1 MSKPKTLRPWNP
13 EQTLL
18 LPPSPVEWLPEHHLV
33 FFLLDLASELDLS
46 AIYAVYEARDPRG
59 VKAYEPRMMV
69 VLLLYA
75 YCVGIPSSRRIERAC
90 WEDAAFRVLTGNQQ
104 PDHSRI
110 SDFRLVHLD
119 ALAGLFVQVLRLCQ
133 KAGLVSLGNVALD
146 GTKVKAN
153 ASKHKAMS
161 HERMLKTEA
170 QLEAEIAA
178 LLRKAELIDAQEDA
192 RYGKGKRGDELPKEL
207 QRRQDRLD
215 ALRKAKA
222 ELEAEAAADNARRRE
237 QQARAAEEQ
246 ATEAAA
252 AAAEDNDKSDA
263 ESEVSAQALAKE
275 AQQAERRAKA
285 ARGRAEL
292 ARRLAIEK
300 AQAAG
305 LSTPDPRSSVDPLAM
320 PSRNLPTTAAGDP
333 KANAQRNFTDPDSHI
348 LKGGDGWIQGY
359 NCQAAVDGDHQ
370 IIVAVGVSNQ
380 ASDQHHF
387 VPMLERIVANTGQLP
402 EKMIADAGYCSTSNI
417 EASEQRGLDSYL
429 STSRQEHGKRPR
441 PSRGPAP
448 RDLDARGRMDRKIRS
463 KAGQAIYALRKTI
476 VEPVFGQIKG
486 ARGLDCFLLRG
497 LEKVNGEW
505 TLMAITHNIGKL
517 HRAALAAT

>member
-1 MSKPKTLRPWNP
+1 
-13 EQTLL
+13 
-18 LPPSPVEWLPEHHLV
+18 
-33 FFLLDLASELDLS
+33 
-46 AIYAVYEARDPRG
+46 
-59 VKAYEPRMMV
+59 
-69 VLLLYA
+69 
-75 YCVGIPSSRRIERAC
+75 
-90 WEDAAFRVLTGNQQ
+90 
-104 PDHSRI
+104 
-110 SDFRLVHLD
+110 
-119 ALAGLFVQVLRLCQ
+119 
-133 KAGLVSLGNVALD
+133 
-146 GTKVKAN
+146 
-153 ASKHKAMS
+153 MS
-161 HERMLKTEA
+161 HERLLKTEA

-207 QRRQDRLD
+207 ERRQDRLD
-215 ALRKAKA
+215 ALRKARA

-237 QQARAAEEQ
+237 PQARAAEEQ
-246 ATEAAA
+246 AAEAAAEAAA
-252 AAAEDNDKSDA
+252 AADNDEADA
-263 ESEVSAQALAKE
+263 ESESAAQALAKE
-275 AQQAERRAKA
+275 AQQAERRARA

-305 LSTPDPRSSVDPLAM
+305 LSIPNPLSSVDPLAM

-387 VPMLERIVANTGQLP
+387 IPMLERIVANTGQLP
-402 EKMIADAGYCSTSNI
+402 EKMIADAGYCSTANI

-448 RDLDARGRMDRKIRS
+448 RDLDARGRMDRKLRS

-476 VEPVFGQIKG
+476 AEPVFGQIKG
-486 ARGLDCFLLRG
+486 ARGLDRFLLRG

-505 TLMAITHNIGKL
+505 SLMAITHNIGKL
-517 HRAALAAT
+517 HRAALAAS